1 MGKSLEEMCRL
12 VTGRGTWHIGDIHV
26 SEYVHRKMG
35 QRIMTVMKQPV
46 FQQQAVQRVP
56 GIKN

>member
-1 MGKSLEEMCRL
+1 MFRMDL
-12 VTGRGTWHIGDIHV
+12 T
-26 SEYVHRKMG
+26 EYVHRKMG